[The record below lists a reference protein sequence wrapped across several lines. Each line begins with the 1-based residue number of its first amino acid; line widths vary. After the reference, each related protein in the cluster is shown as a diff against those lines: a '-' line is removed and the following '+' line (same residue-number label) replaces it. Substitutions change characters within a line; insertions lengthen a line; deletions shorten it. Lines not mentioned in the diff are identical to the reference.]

1 MAETI
6 SCPPK
11 KKPSTLRRNPGVCR
25 TLSPVNT
32 PDDLPLPDLY
42 LIDSR
47 SLLTEVSRIRGLVL
61 LVPFTETS
69 HAATQTVVDALWR
82 LEKNIQKILKM
93 QAQIQSAFVQKAEA
107 LAIASQSPRVGFK
120 IIS

>member
-1 MAETI
+1 M
-6 SCPPK
+6 
-11 KKPSTLRRNPGVCR
+11 
-25 TLSPVNT
+25 LSPVNA

-42 LIDSR
+42 LIDSH

-82 LEKNIQKILKM
+82 LKKNIQKILKV
-93 QAQIQSAFVQKAEA
+93 QAQIQSAFIQKAEA
-107 LAIASQSPRVGFK
+107 LAIASQSPHIGFR

>member
-1 MAETI
+1 
-6 SCPPK
+6 
-11 KKPSTLRRNPGVCR
+11 
-25 TLSPVNT
+25 
-32 PDDLPLPDLY
+32 
-42 LIDSR
+42 
-47 SLLTEVSRIRGLVL
+47 VL

-93 QAQIQSAFVQKAEA
+93 QAQIQNTFMQKAGA

-120 IIS
+120 VIT